1 MPCSPHADS
10 EAGIG
15 PDRNDAEQGQETA
28 NFVTTVS
35 LSIPNLPFEAGDAG
49 RGVWINILKDQSLDC
64 CGLECSSD
72 CNVGF
77 KNQG

>member
-1 MPCSPHADS
+1 MPCSPHADF

-28 NFVTTVS
+28 NFVITGS

-49 RGVWINILKDQSLDC
+49 GGVWINILKDQSLDC
-64 CGLECSSD
+64 CWLKCSSD
-72 CNVGF
+72 CIVDFN
-77 KNQG
+77 NQG